1 MRVLDNTKS
10 NKHIYNIGGFK
21 KTNQPRGAVVSA
33 PFLYQIFRNWYDFI
47 LGDADVASSSLAEAR
62 SFLTV
67 VSLLSCRYNCY
78 PRITA
83 SIHGTGTYVL
93 RIDF

>member
-1 MRVLDNTKS
+1 MIKICN
-10 NKHIYNIGGFK
+10 NIGESK

-62 SFLTV
+62 SFLAV

-83 SIHGTGTYVL
+83 SKHGTGTYVL

>member
-1 MRVLDNTKS
+1 MIK
-10 NKHIYNIGGFK
+10 IYNNIGESK

-47 LGDADVASSSLAEAR
+47 HGDADVASSSLAEAR
-62 SFLTV
+62 SFLAV
-67 VSLLSCRYNCY
+67 VSLLSCHYNCY

-83 SIHGTGTYVL
+83 SKHGTGTYL
-93 RIDF
+93 CTPY